1 MVTPSPTVFGI
12 DFSGGARAG
21 RKIWLAEGRVSA
33 AGLHILQVLP
43 CSELPGS
50 GPLREVCLPALR
62 ALIASRP
69 DATFGVDAPFGL
81 HADLVAEPD
90 WPSFVNAF
98 ARRHPTAEHFR
109 AACREAT
116 GGREHWRRTDKE
128 ARVPFTG
135 YNLRVF
141 RQTFHFLRD
150 VVAPLLETDAVRVRP
165 MQTPAPGRATLVE
178 ICPASTLKAEGL
190 YRAYKADSTAHAEAR
205 RGMLAAVASG
215 FGVTFETP
223 ALVERVVADPEG
235 DALDAVLAAVATA
248 KALSVSDADLG
259 DYHLEGYVYV

>member
-1 MVTPSPTVFGI
+1 MAPPSSTVFGV

-21 RKIWLAEGRVSA
+21 RKIWLAEGRVSTG
-33 AGLHILQVLP
+33 GLHILQVQP

-62 ALIASRP
+62 TLIASRP

-90 WPSFVNAF
+90 WPSFVRAF
-98 ARRHPTAEHFR
+98 GRRHPTAEHFR

-116 GGREHWRRTDKE
+116 GGRERWRRTDKE

-150 VVAPLLETDAVRVRP
+150 VVAPLLEDDQVRVRP
-165 MQTPAPGRATLVE
+165 MQAPAPGRATLVE

-190 YRAYKADSTAHAEAR
+190 YRTYKAESAAHAEAR
-205 RGMLAAVASG
+205 RGMLSAVASR

-223 ALVERVVADPEG
+223 QLVERVVADPEG

-248 KALSVSDADLG
+248 KALTAPDADLG